1 MTVATTTVPLLD
13 LKAQHE
19 TIRDEIASAIA
30 EVVESQW
37 FIMGPNVSAFEEE
50 IAEYV
55 GVKHAIG
62 CGSGSDALLL
72 ALMAVGVGHGD
83 EVICPSY
90 TFFATAGAIYRL
102 GAKPVFVDID
112 PITYNICIES
122 LKDVASTCTKLKAII
137 PVHLYGQACDLDGVL
152 SVGESYGVPVIED
165 AAQAIG
171 TRDTIGQTVG
181 TRSSMGCFS
190 FFPSKNLGG
199 YGDGGIITT
208 NDDELADLLRILR
221 VHGSKPK
228 YFHKYSGVNSRLDAI
243 QAAVLRVK
251 LPHLEAWHAARQN
264 NASLYDKLFSEA
276 GASDT
281 TKPLS
286 SGGFQLRT
294 PKKVAGDSRHIYNQY
309 CIRVQKECRDE
320 LREYLKSRDIGTEV
334 YYPVPL
340 HLQECYVELGYSEGN
355 LPHTELAS
363 LETIALPIYPELNEE
378 QIRHV
383 ASSAIEYVSADGI

>member
-1 MTVATTTVPLLD
+1 MTVAIKVPLLD

-19 TIRDEIASAIA
+19 TMREDIAEAIA
-30 EVVESQW
+30 EVVDSQW
-37 FIMGPNVSAFEEE
+37 FIMGPNVSALEEE
-50 IAEYV
+50 VAAYV
-55 GVKHAIG
+55 GAKHAIG

-83 EVICPSY
+83 EVLCPSY

-112 PITYNICIES
+112 PVTYNICLES
-122 LKDVASTCTKLKAII
+122 LRTKAAACSNLKAII

-152 SVGESYGVPVIED
+152 AVGNQYNVPVIED

-171 TRDTIGQTVG
+171 TKDNTGKMVG
-181 TRSSMGCFS
+181 TRATMGCFS

-199 YGDGGIITT
+199 YGDGGIVTT

-228 YFHKYSGVNSRLDAI
+228 YYHKYSGVNSRLDAL

-251 LPHLEAWHAARQN
+251 LPHLEDWHDARRRNAA
-264 NASLYDKLFSEA
+264 LYDKLFT
-276 GASDT
+276 GAHACDSST
-281 TKPLS
+281 PLS
-286 SGGFQLRT
+286 KGGFQLRT
-294 PKKVAGDSRHIYNQY
+294 PKRAEDPARHIYNQY
-309 CIRVQKECRDE
+309 CIRVPGEHRDK
-320 LREYLKSRDIGTEV
+320 LREHLTGNDIGTEV

-340 HLQECYVELGYSEGN
+340 HMQECFNSLGCKQGE
-355 LPHTELAS
+355 LPHTEAAAH
-363 LETIALPIYPELNEE
+363 ETLALPIYPELTSD
-378 QIRHV
+378 Q
-383 ASSAIEYVSADGI
+383 IEYVATTIVDFLTR